1 MFTDPQINYHVKD
14 AEVAARFYRES
25 FGFTETFR
33 TPDHGPPVHIEMRLG
48 GLTLG
53 FATFDSLR
61 EVHGITAGSGPPR
74 AEVVVWTDDVDGA
87 YADPSHPTSGD
98 VYHFH
103 LHVPKVDL
111 VSDSG

>member
-53 FATFDSLR
+53 FARCTGSR
-61 EVHGITAGSGPPR
+61 PARGRPGPRWSSGP
-74 AEVVVWTDDVDGA
+74 T
-87 YADPSHPTSGD
+87 TSTGRTRT
-98 VYHFH
+98 
-103 LHVPKVDL
+103 
-111 VSDSG
+111 